1 MLLELIYIE
10 KLATRAI
17 FGGFIAEWGK
27 SVQVHKLDNF
37 DEGKWSV
44 HHTALLVPKREM
56 PKREGVVAHQPK
68 PSTYKNVLQLNLY
81 RSHSIADEFTC
92 PYLCYINYPNRKL
105 PTSIYANRE
114 HQKHLFAYVLGSRGC
129 GWISSSPKWRTT
141 SSDNIVRYMRP
152 NSTR

>member
-1 MLLELIYIE
+1 MLLELICIE

-44 HHTALLVPKREM
+44 HPFRKKR
-56 PKREGVVAHQPK
+56 RGGGRGRTWHQPK

-92 PYLCYINYPNRKL
+92 PYLCYINYPNRKMR
-105 PTSIYANRE
+105 TSIYANRE

-129 GWISSSPKWRTT
+129 GWISSSPKWRRT

>member
-44 HHTALLVPKREM
+44 HPWQRSSASALGGAAPA
-56 PKREGVVAHQPK
+56 GPK

-92 PYLCYINYPNRKL
+92 LYLCYINYPNRKI

-114 HQKHLFAYVLGSRGC
+114 HQKHLSAYVQGSRGC
-129 GWISSSPKWRTT
+129 GWISSLPKWRIT